1 VIFERAFLRPG
12 LRTRTLELAT
22 RGGELRRLIRIFFFN
37 FFLIRI
43 RRISSSVFGDRLKRP
58 KSMYKMGVVFV
69 REGQIPRATVLVRRG
84 QKLSEGFS
92 SLLPKTQKKITDAI
106 YRVWADFAPLLRRES
121 LTHTE
126 GIQLLRQSGLPIS
139 FILQTDA
146 GKALFPEGTPAPET
160 FQRRLALLDTEEKF
174 EAFLLKQPEP
184 SPDTLQK
191 ILTII
196 NSVVP
201 GMREQL
207 SESVKQLPHDR
218 GGRPKEIAS
227 TQQQQQ
233 VVEEIKASHGPGK
246 KLKDIFTKVG
256 RRHGV
261 SASKIKQIWYQHGE
275 SDSGDQKRPEE
286 VVRTSKPSLP
296 PKKR

>member
-22 RGGELRRLIRIFFFN
+22 RRGELRRLIRIFFFD

-92 SLLPKTQKKITDAI
+92 SLLPNTQKKITGAV
-106 YRVWADFAPLLRRES
+106 YRAWADLAPILRRES

-126 GIQLLRQSGLPIS
+126 GIQLLRQSALPIS
-139 FILQTDA
+139 FVLQTGA
-146 GKALFPEGTPAPET
+146 AKALFPDGAPTPKAL
-160 FQRRLALLDTEEKF
+160 QKRLASLDTEEKF
-174 EAFLLKQPEP
+174 ETLLLQLPEP
-184 SPDTLQK
+184 SPEKLERTLAFINGLVPNVRK
-191 ILTII
+191 VLT
-196 NSVVP
+196 
-201 GMREQL
+201 
-207 SESVKQLPHDR
+207 ESIKQLPHNR

-261 SASKIKQIWYQHGE
+261 SASKIKQIWYGHGE
-275 SDSGDQKRPEE
+275 SDSEDQKRPKEE
-286 VVRTSKPSLP
+286 VRTAKPPLP